1 MEADRDHDRDKGRLL
16 PEDDPVFV
24 ALGLSDHEG
33 RMKPSRQAKYRQV
46 EEFLRILDAS
56 VSEAIDKGHLRRPT
70 EDDPLR
76 MADLGC
82 GNGYLTF
89 AAQRFLTH
97 VRGLPVVVTGVDVRQ
112 QSADHNT
119 AVATGLGMAAD
130 FVVGGIADV
139 VLDPAPEVVLALH
152 ACDTATDD
160 ALSRAVAWEAPLVL
174 AAPCCHHDIAAQ
186 LRKTPAPA
194 PYAMLTRHG
203 ILRERF
209 ADTLTDAVRASLLRI
224 AGLPRRRDA
233 VRREQAHPA
242 QHAGARGAHRRP
254 GVGRRACA
262 RSTTTWSRRGRS
274 GPGSPSCSL
283 VAMRSQILL
292 GATAVPFLVAALLP
306 GALLG
311 GDEVTR
317 FQDPEIVESSG
328 LAVVDGLL
336 VTTNDSGDSG
346 RLFTVDPASGR
357 PSGVTQWSAE
367 PEDVEALA
375 PAGGGEV
382 WVGDIG
388 DNRAERA
395 SVSVARVP
403 VGRGSRDVDV
413 PTYELVF
420 PEGARDAESLL
431 ADPATNQLFVI
442 SKGVFGGAVYA
453 APGRLSADRPNRLTE
468 VGPVLP
474 IATDAAFFPDGRHVI
489 VRAYSEAAVYSW
501 PDLELLGRFGL
512 PRQQQGEG
520 IAVDLT
526 DGTVYAS
533 SEGLHAPVLRIAL
546 PAAVR
551 RAMAAHRVALA
562 DAARTAG
569 AQPGAQP
576 GAQTQT
582 PPPGSREGTELPEQ
596 DAGARSAWGWA
607 VGGLLGLGI
616 VVVLVRALRPR

>member
-1 MEADRDHDRDKGRLL
+1 
-16 PEDDPVFV
+16 
-24 ALGLSDHEG
+24 
-33 RMKPSRQAKYRQV
+33 
-46 EEFLRILDAS
+46 
-56 VSEAIDKGHLRRPT
+56 
-70 EDDPLR
+70 
-76 MADLGC
+76 
-82 GNGYLTF
+82 
-89 AAQRFLTH
+89 
-97 VRGLPVVVTGVDVRQ
+97 
-112 QSADHNT
+112 
-119 AVATGLGMAAD
+119 
-130 FVVGGIADV
+130 
-139 VLDPAPEVVLALH
+139 
-152 ACDTATDD
+152 
-160 ALSRAVAWEAPLVL
+160 
-174 AAPCCHHDIAAQ
+174 
-186 LRKTPAPA
+186 
-194 PYAMLTRHG
+194 
-203 ILRERF
+203 
-209 ADTLTDAVRASLLRI
+209 
-224 AGLPRRRDA
+224 
-233 VRREQAHPA
+233 
-242 QHAGARGAHRRP
+242 
-254 GVGRRACA
+254 
-262 RSTTTWSRRGRS
+262 
-274 GPGSPSCSL
+274 
-283 VAMRSQILL
+283 MRSQILL

-306 GALLG
+306 GGLLG

-346 RLFTVDPASGR
+346 RLFTVDPVSGETV
-357 PSGVTQWSAE
+357 GVTQWSAE

-375 PAGGGEV
+375 PAGGSEV

-403 VGRGSRDVDV
+403 VGRGPREVDV

-520 IAVDLT
+520 IAVDPT
-526 DGTVYAS
+526 DATVYAS

-551 RAMAAHRVALA
+551 RAMAA
-562 DAARTAG
+562 DTAS
-569 AQPGAQP
+569 PSP
-576 GAQTQT
+576 TPSDSPEPSPESSPEPSPEPSQT

-596 DAGARSAWGWA
+596 DAGPRSAWGWA

>member
-1 MEADRDHDRDKGRLL
+1 
-16 PEDDPVFV
+16 
-24 ALGLSDHEG
+24 
-33 RMKPSRQAKYRQV
+33 
-46 EEFLRILDAS
+46 
-56 VSEAIDKGHLRRPT
+56 
-70 EDDPLR
+70 
-76 MADLGC
+76 
-82 GNGYLTF
+82 
-89 AAQRFLTH
+89 
-97 VRGLPVVVTGVDVRQ
+97 
-112 QSADHNT
+112 
-119 AVATGLGMAAD
+119 
-130 FVVGGIADV
+130 
-139 VLDPAPEVVLALH
+139 
-152 ACDTATDD
+152 
-160 ALSRAVAWEAPLVL
+160 
-174 AAPCCHHDIAAQ
+174 
-186 LRKTPAPA
+186 
-194 PYAMLTRHG
+194 
-203 ILRERF
+203 
-209 ADTLTDAVRASLLRI
+209 
-224 AGLPRRRDA
+224 
-233 VRREQAHPA
+233 
-242 QHAGARGAHRRP
+242 
-254 GVGRRACA
+254 
-262 RSTTTWSRRGRS
+262 
-274 GPGSPSCSL
+274 
-283 VAMRSQILL
+283 MRSQILL

-306 GALLG
+306 GGLLG

-328 LAVVDGLL
+328 LAVVGGLL

-346 RLFTVDPASGR
+346 RLFAVDPVSGETV
-357 PSGVTQWSAE
+357 GVTHWSAE

-375 PAGGGEV
+375 PAGGDEV

-388 DNRAERA
+388 DNGAERE

-442 SKGVFGGAVYA
+442 SKGLFGGAVYA

-474 IATDAAFFPDGRHVI
+474 VATDAAFFPDGRHVI

-501 PDLELLGRFGL
+501 PDLELLDRFGL

-533 SEGLHAPVLRIAL
+533 SEGLRAPVLRIAL

-551 RAMAAHRVALA
+551 RAMTA
-562 DAARTAG
+562 DTAS
-569 AQPGAQP
+569 PSP
-576 GAQTQT
+576 TPSDSLEPSPEPSPEPSET
-582 PPPGSREGTELPEQ
+582 PPPGSRQGTELPEQ
-596 DAGARSAWGWA
+596 DVGARSAWGWA